1 MKKSGVSAFKCDKMS
16 QGNGRFAFLL
26 FLRDSCGAMKH
37 QTSNDQAI
45 KCTGQLL
52 RSQRH
57 IEFGASHS
65 AQT

>member
-16 QGNGRFAFLL
+16 QGNGRFASLAKK
-26 FLRDSCGAMKH
+26 RDSCGATKH

-52 RSQRH
+52 RLQEH

-65 AQT
+65 AQI